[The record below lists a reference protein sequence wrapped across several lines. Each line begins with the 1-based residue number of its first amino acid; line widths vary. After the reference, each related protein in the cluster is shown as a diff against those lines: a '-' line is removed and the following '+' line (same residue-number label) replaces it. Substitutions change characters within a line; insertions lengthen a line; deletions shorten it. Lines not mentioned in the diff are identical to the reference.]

1 MPSEILNPRPSFC
14 IWCGSRAEGDVALRC
29 TSCGRTHYLNSK
41 VSASALVVRDDG
53 TYLTVKRAA
62 EPEFGKWDLPGGFT
76 NYGEPPPDA
85 AGRETLEESGI
96 KVVVTRL
103 LDVFMDQYL
112 EPDGTYW
119 PTINLLYPAHPVGDA
134 GERTNV
140 DANEIS
146 DIAWHPLTAPP
157 ANIAFPTQQLG
168 AIDAYLNRPTVASS

>member
-1 MPSEILNPRPSFC
+1 MFC
-14 IWCGSRAEGDVALRC
+14 IWCGSTADGDVALRC
-29 TSCGRTHYLNSK
+29 TSSSCGRTHWLNSK
-41 VSASALVVRDDG
+41 VSASALVVIDDL
-53 TYLTVKRAA
+53 YLTVKRAA
-62 EPEFGKWDLPGGFT
+62 EPELGKWDLPGGFT

-96 KVVVTRL
+96 RVAVTRL

-119 PTINLLYPAHPVGDA
+119 PTINLLYLAHPVDHA
-134 GERTNV
+134 NERTDV

-146 DIAWHPLTAPP
+146 DIGWHPLAAPP

-168 AIDAYLNRPTVASS
+168 AIDAYLNRSAVASS